1 MATWRA
7 TQKANRRA
15 ALMQSSARLFAERG
29 FNSVSTVELGE
40 AVGMSGPALYNYFP
54 SKEALLCELL
64 IDVSTRLLAGCL
76 EIVGDERGP
85 EETLDELIGFH
96 VEFATTEP
104 DIILLQ
110 DRELSSLP
118 SDANRKVRR
127 LQREYLREWQEVL
140 QALRPEFG
148 EAEAQTRLL
157 AMVGLLNSTPH
168 SARASGHRATGAQ
181 AAAILGAMARAAL
194 TAPLSAPLT
203 GSFTA
208 PQTEAH

>member
-1 MATWRA
+1 MVATWRA

-15 ALMQSSARLFAERG
+15 ALMRASAHLFAERG
-29 FNSVSTVELGE
+29 FNAVSTVELGE

-76 EIVGDERGP
+76 EIAGDEGSP
-85 EETLDELIGFH
+85 EETLDELINFH

-118 SDANRKVRR
+118 GDANRKVRR
-127 LQREYLREWQEVL
+127 LQREYVREWEKVML
-140 QALRPEFG
+140 AIHPEFEG
-148 EAEAQTRLL
+148 PEVQTRLL
-157 AMVGLLNSTPH
+157 ATVGLLNSTPH
-168 SARASGHRATGAQ
+168 SARATGPR
-181 AAAILGAMARAAL
+181 AAAILAAMARAAL
-194 TAPLSAPLT
+194 TAPVVGKS
-203 GSFTA
+203 
-208 PQTEAH
+208 

>member
-1 MATWRA
+1 MVATWRA

-15 ALMQSSARLFAERG
+15 ALMRASAHLFAVRG
-29 FNSVSTVELGE
+29 YNAVSTVELGE

-76 EIVGDERGP
+76 EIAGDERTP
-85 EETLDELIGFH
+85 EETLNELINFH
-96 VEFATTEP
+96 VEFATSEP

-118 SDANRKVRR
+118 SDASRKVRR
-127 LQREYLREWQEVL
+127 LQREYLREWEQVL
-140 QALRPEFG
+140 RAIHPEFD

-157 AMVGLLNSTPH
+157 ATVGLLNSTPH
-168 SARASGHRATGAQ
+168 SASATGPR
-181 AAAILGAMARAAL
+181 AAAILAAMARAAL
-194 TAPLSAPLT
+194 VAPAAVHATP
-203 GSFTA
+203 
-208 PQTEAH
+208 

>member
-1 MATWRA
+1 MTATWRA

-15 ALMQSSARLFAERG
+15 ALMRASARLFAERG
-29 FNSVSTVELGE
+29 YKAVSTVELGE

-76 EIVGDERGP
+76 EIVGDELSP
-85 EETLDELIGFH
+85 DETLEQLIAFH
-96 VEFATTEP
+96 AEFATDEP

-127 LQREYLREWQEVL
+127 LQREYLREWQRVL
-140 QALRPEFG
+140 LAVHPEID
-148 EAEAQTRLL
+148 EHEAQTRLL
-157 AMVGLLNSTPH
+157 ATIGLLNSTPH
-168 SARASGHRATGAQ
+168 SAKASG
-181 AAAILGAMARAAL
+181 ARAASIL
-194 TAPLSAPLT
+194 AAMAKAALVAPVS
-203 GSFTA
+203 G
-208 PQTEAH
+208 

>member
-1 MATWRA
+1 MRA
-7 TQKANRRA
+7 
-15 ALMQSSARLFAERG
+15 SAHLFAERG
-29 FNSVSTVELGE
+29 YNAVSTVELGE

-76 EIVGDERGP
+76 EIVGDERAP
-85 EETLDELIGFH
+85 AETLEELIAFH

-127 LQREYLREWQEVL
+127 LQREYLREWQKVL
-140 QALRPEFG
+140 VAIHPEID
-148 EAEAQTRLL
+148 EHEAQTRLL
-157 AMVGLLNSTPH
+157 ATVGLLNSTPH
-168 SARASGHRATGAQ
+168 SAKASGAR
-181 AAAILGAMARAAL
+181 AAAILAAMASAAL
-194 TAPLSAPLT
+194 AAPA
-203 GSFTA
+203 A
-208 PQTEAH
+208 N

>member
-1 MATWRA
+1 MRA
-7 TQKANRRA
+7 
-15 ALMQSSARLFAERG
+15 SAHLFAERG
-29 FNSVSTVELGE
+29 FNAVSTVELGE

-76 EIVGDERGP
+76 EIAGDDKSP
-85 EETLDELIGFH
+85 EETLDELINFH

-127 LQREYLREWQEVL
+127 LQREYVREWEKVL
-140 QALRPEFG
+140 LAIHPEFEG
-148 EAEAQTRLL
+148 PEIQTRLL
-157 AMVGLLNSTPH
+157 ATVGLLNSTPH
-168 SARASGHRATGAQ
+168 SARATGPR
-181 AAAILGAMARAAL
+181 AAAILAAMARAAL
-194 TAPLSAPLT
+194 TAPVT
-203 GSFTA
+203 GRS
-208 PQTEAH
+208 

>member
-1 MATWRA
+1 MTATWRA

-15 ALMQSSARLFAERG
+15 ALMRASAQLFAERG
-29 FNSVSTVELGE
+29 YSAVSTVELGE

-76 EIVGDERGP
+76 EIAGDEASA
-85 EETLDELIGFH
+85 EHKLDELIAFH

-118 SDANRKVRR
+118 AEANRRVRR
-127 LQREYLREWQEVL
+127 LQREYLREWEKVL
-140 QALRPEFG
+140 AELHPEFTP
-148 EAEAQTRLL
+148 EECQTRLL
-157 AMVGLLNSTPH
+157 ATIGLLNSTPH
-168 SARASGHRATGAQ
+168 SARATGA
-181 AAAILGAMARAAL
+181 AAAETIACVIGLWVLAVTAL
-194 TAPLSAPLT
+194 T
-203 GSFTA
+203 
-208 PQTEAH
+208 